1 MHPRLSRLL
10 LAARHASSD
19 HNHRRN
25 SSAGEGLLGQ
35 KPRPVGCRVL
45 NPLLEAQ
52 DACVGG
58 FAGPVAPDAPVGT
71 YGNGKVL
78 RRQGAGGFAG
88 DPDHQ
93 RQGSFADTD
102 RVVIFTY
109 KADAERVR
117 VTGLRGARR
126 LLGRAALDDDTVD
139 RAVDELHR
147 GHAVVLVDAKE
158 IVASEARAQ
167 LEQDARAA

>member
-1 MHPRLSRLL
+1 MTMISKTYFTEIAARRAIEALRATGVPAGEIRLL
-10 LAARHASSD
+10 TGRPPGD
-19 HNHRRN
+19 VRR
-25 SSAGEGLLGQ
+25 E
-35 KPRPVGCRVL
+35 P
-45 NPLLEAQ
+45 
-52 DACVGG
+52 VGG